1 MAEQELYVMGDT
13 NRLVVKAFLA
23 ELEKKEFTVHTVGAT
38 EDGVASLPDEAHHL
52 ILCLSDSMDFQIVR
66 KVAEK
71 REKSGMYLYLAGNIA
86 NHSLDDEKFL
96 RQIPAVHFPSFPL
109 NIDALSRAIE
119 LNSSEK
125 KHILVVDDEPI
136 LLRSAKMWLQDDF
149 NVSLAPSGE
158 TALEFLS
165 THTVDLVLLDYRMP
179 TMSGPEVLKRIRD
192 NDRTRNLPVIFL
204 TANGK
209 RENIIDVMKFKI
221 EGYILKSQSPEEIK
235 KSVRDFFKMQ
245 QKKHEIG
252 TPA

>member
-109 NIDALSRAIE
+109 
-119 LNSSEK
+119 
-125 KHILVVDDEPI
+125 VC
-136 LLRSAKMWLQDDF
+136 
-149 NVSLAPSGE
+149 
-158 TALEFLS
+158 
-165 THTVDLVLLDYRMP
+165 
-179 TMSGPEVLKRIRD
+179 
-192 NDRTRNLPVIFL
+192 
-204 TANGK
+204 
-209 RENIIDVMKFKI
+209 
-221 EGYILKSQSPEEIK
+221 
-235 KSVRDFFKMQ
+235 
-245 QKKHEIG
+245 
-252 TPA
+252 